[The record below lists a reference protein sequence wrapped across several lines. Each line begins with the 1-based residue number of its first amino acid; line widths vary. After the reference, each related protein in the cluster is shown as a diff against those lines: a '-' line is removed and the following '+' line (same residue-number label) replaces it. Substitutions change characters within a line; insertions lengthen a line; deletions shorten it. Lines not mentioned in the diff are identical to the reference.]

1 MRRMAR
7 LDTRELSSQ
16 EFQLAVLTALE
27 EVTAQQ
33 QRTRRTLDRL
43 LRREN
48 REAVRH
54 LLDQAEADTESAETG
69 ELENFYSK
77 LGRSQGFVFSVY
89 IKNSNYNIWKH
100 FKAIYFLKTN
110 TRQPC
115 DKSPQKTYFILKIF
129 SAQCIRNGKLLEIV
143 FSRKGIKLLYIPD
156 NSASFYT
163 RSII

>member
-16 EFQLAVLTALE
+16 EFQMAVLTALE

-54 LLDQAEADTESAETG
+54 LLDQEEDTENVESG
-69 ELENFYSK
+69 QWGNFK
-77 LGRSQGFVFSVY
+77 LLFFLS
-89 IKNSNYNIWKH
+89 IKNS
-100 FKAIYFLKTN
+100 IYI
-110 TRQPC
+110 
-115 DKSPQKTYFILKIF
+115 ILKILKQFIF
-129 SAQCIRNGKLLEIV
+129 SRGRQKSIKRLINRHKNLILFSRFVLLELDLK
-143 FSRKGIKLLYIPD
+143 RKVNLL
-156 NSASFYT
+156 
-163 RSII
+163 

>member
-16 EFQLAVLTALE
+16 EFQMAVLTALE

-54 LLDQAEADTESAETG
+54 LLDQEEDTENVESG
-69 ELENFYSK
+69 QWGNFK
-77 LGRSQGFVFSVY
+77 LLFFVS
-89 IKNSNYNIWKH
+89 IKNS
-100 FKAIYFLKTN
+100 IY
-110 TRQPC
+110 
-115 DKSPQKTYFILKIF
+115 
-129 SAQCIRNGKLLEIV
+129 
-143 FSRKGIKLLYIPD
+143 
-156 NSASFYT
+156 
-163 RSII
+163 II

>member
-54 LLDQAEADTESAETG
+54 LLDQAEADTESPETG
-69 ELENFYSK
+69 QLENFYSK
-77 LGRSQGFVFSVY
+77 P
-89 IKNSNYNIWKH
+89 SNWD
-100 FKAIYFLKTN
+100 ALFLSRIQITIFGK
-110 TRQPC
+110 
-115 DKSPQKTYFILKIF
+115 ILKQFIF
-129 SAQCIRNGKLLEIV
+129 S
-143 FSRKGIKLLYIPD
+143 
-156 NSASFYT
+156 
-163 RSII
+163 

>member
-16 EFQLAVLTALE
+16 EFQMAVLTALE

-54 LLDQAEADTESAETG
+54 LLDQEEDTENVESG
-69 ELENFYSK
+69 QWGNFK
-77 LGRSQGFVFSVY
+77 LLFFLS
-89 IKNSNYNIWKH
+89 IKNS
-100 FKAIYFLKTN
+100 IYI
-110 TRQPC
+110 
-115 DKSPQKTYFILKIF
+115 ILKILKQFIF
-129 SAQCIRNGKLLEIV
+129 SRGRQKSINRLINRHKNLILFSRFVLLELDLK
-143 FSRKGIKLLYIPD
+143 RKVNLL
-156 NSASFYT
+156 
-163 RSII
+163 

>member
-54 LLDQAEADTESAETG
+54 LLDQAEADTESPESG
-69 ELENFYSK
+69 QLENF
-77 LGRSQGFVFSVY
+77 VF
-89 IKNSNYNIWKH
+89 IKNSNYIIWK
-100 FKAIYFLKTN
+100 
-110 TRQPC
+110 
-115 DKSPQKTYFILKIF
+115 ILKQFIF
-129 SAQCIRNGKLLEIV
+129 SRQISVNRVTNRHKKLIL
-143 FSRKGIKLLYIPD
+143 F
-156 NSASFYT
+156 
-163 RSII
+163 

>member
-16 EFQLAVLTALE
+16 EFQMAVLTALE

-54 LLDQAEADTESAETG
+54 LLDQEEETENVESGQSGRQRGKLYTALLCVYQEFNLHY
-69 ELENFYSK
+69 LENFK
-77 LGRSQGFVFSVY
+77 T
-89 IKNSNYNIWKH
+89 
-100 FKAIYFLKTN
+100 IYFL
-110 TRQPC
+110 
-115 DKSPQKTYFILKIF
+115 
-129 SAQCIRNGKLLEIV
+129 
-143 FSRKGIKLLYIPD
+143 
-156 NSASFYT
+156 
-163 RSII
+163 

>member
-16 EFQLAVLTALE
+16 EFQMAVLTALE

-54 LLDQAEADTESAETG
+54 LLDQEEDTENVESG
-69 ELENFYSK
+69 QWGNFK
-77 LGRSQGFVFSVY
+77 LLFFLS
-89 IKNSNYNIWKH
+89 IKNS
-100 FKAIYFLKTN
+100 IYI
-110 TRQPC
+110 
-115 DKSPQKTYFILKIF
+115 ILKILKQFIF
-129 SAQCIRNGKLLEIV
+129 SRGRQKSINRLINRHKNLILFSRFVLLELDL
-143 FSRKGIKLLYIPD
+143 K
-156 NSASFYT
+156 
-163 RSII
+163 